1 MLNEI
6 EKKFG
11 KNLLL
16 GLGDWSINTSHQ
28 MKGCMSSLNKGISKL
43 LMKRFEVISVDEY
56 KTNKI
61 YNKNM
66 TDELT
71 NVKIKKGKK
80 NKSIHA
86 LLTPKRNPNGVIL
99 NRDINASKNI
109 LSIMKEFLNT
119 QKRIPIFS
127 RLVKTND

>member
-56 KTNKI
+56 KTSKI

-109 LSIMKEFLNT
+109 LSIMKEYLNT